1 MGWCGPIRQPA
12 PAAGTK
18 GQPAAQREQEG
29 EEPNRPTGMS
39 GTSSDEQSGRPDYG
53 TKRAQ
58 IGKASGY
65 THRSFRPVPV
75 RYLSVTTATHR
86 PRGDTP

>member
-29 EEPNRPTGMS
+29 EEPNRPAGMS

-53 TKRAQ
+53 TKRR
-58 IGKASGY
+58 
-65 THRSFRPVPV
+65 RSAKRAVIRTARSARP
-75 RYLSVTTATHR
+75 LSAIS
-86 PRGDTP
+86 P

>member
-29 EEPNRPTGMS
+29 EEPNRPAGMS

-65 THRSFRPVPV
+65 THRSFRPAPV
-75 RYLSVTTATHR
+75 RYQSVTTATHR